1 MYVVNSYLSGGCSLL
16 GRRRCRPTAAVGEV
30 VLPQP
35 QQPGR
40 YSRKVGNNRV
50 RWVKYEEQAGRDK
63 EYEDY
68 VRGEQPQPKW
78 QRYVQADRR
87 ILAIIRRHDRRS
99 LFEYLRG
106 IAQNFRMG
114 QTTYSATLRMVAST
128 DPSDALQPL
137 SEDRWAKHKSAEVV
151 QDRIT
156 TFAQN
161 SDRILRCTALAKL
174 LVRSLSTT
182 GPS

>member
-1 MYVVNSYLSGGCSLL
+1 MLSI
-16 GRRRCRPTAAVGEV
+16 PTCPEDALSSADAEV
-30 VLPQP
+30 VLQQP
-35 QQPGR
+35 QQPGK

-50 RWVKYEEQAGRDK
+50 RWVKYEVQAGRDK

-68 VRGEQPQPKW
+68 VRVEQPQPKR

-87 ILAIIRRHDRRS
+87 ILAIVRR
-99 LFEYLRG
+99 
-106 IAQNFRMG
+106 
-114 QTTYSATLRMVAST
+114 TTYSATLTVIAST
-128 DPSDALQPL
+128 DPFDALQPL

-156 TFAQN
+156 TSAQN
-161 SDRILRCTALAKL
+161 SDRILRCAALAKL
-174 LVRSLSTT
+174 LVRSLSTA

>member
-1 MYVVNSYLSGGCSLL
+1 MYVVNSYLSGGCSLH
-16 GRRRCRPTAAVGEV
+16 GRRRSRPTAAVGEV

-50 RWVKYEEQAGRDK
+50 RWVKYEVQAGR
-63 EYEDY
+63 E
-68 VRGEQPQPKW
+68 RNMRTMSGESSRNQSGKDTYRRTGEFW
-78 QRYVQADRR
+78 RSYAGMTDDR
-87 ILAIIRRHDRRS
+87 S
-99 LFEYLRG
+99 SST
-106 IAQNFRMG
+106 
-114 QTTYSATLRMVAST
+114 TTYSATLRMVAST

-161 SDRILRCTALAKL
+161 SDRILRCAALAKL